1 MSVLFRF
8 PYFASRATPKPST
21 SCLLS
26 LAAVDYGCFLASVVA
41 SLFEMPVDRMRIAT
55 WNLESLKTLTPER
68 DAAFRLA
75 MAKIDAD
82 VWVLTETWIDLPPL
96 LNYRLVAQSR
106 DADDLM
112 RWPNRCWVSI
122 WAKSSLAA
130 RTQVV
135 HSQADRMACGWIK
148 VPGHR
153 DIMVV
158 GTVLPW
164 RSDTLWPGDV
174 GFGAALARQAE
185 EWGAIRGRSDMCDF
199 VLAGDFNQSLPHR
212 PYYGSKK
219 GEDALDDALQ
229 RHDLVCLTTGNDPLT
244 DEPRIDHICVGRS
257 SLKCPRSAYVGAW
270 AIPSINDKPIADH
283 AGVYA
288 ELDLCNFL

>member
-1 MSVLFRF
+1 
-8 PYFASRATPKPST
+8 
-21 SCLLS
+21 
-26 LAAVDYGCFLASVVA
+26 
-41 SLFEMPVDRMRIAT
+41 MRIAT

-68 DAAFRLA
+68 DAAFRPA

-82 VWVLTETWIDLPPL
+82 VWVLTETWYDLRPL
-96 LNYRLVAQSR
+96 LNYRLVAQSVV
-106 DADDLM
+106 ANDLK

-130 RTQVV
+130 RSQVV

-148 VPGHR
+148 ISGHR

-174 GFGAALARQAE
+174 RFGAALARQAE
-185 EWGAIRGRSDMCDF
+185 EWGAIRGRPDTCDF
-199 VLAGDFNQSLPHR
+199 FLAGDFNQSLPHR

-219 GEDALDDALQ
+219 RENALNDTFQ
-229 RHDLVCLTTGNDPLT
+229 RHDLVCLTTGNDPLKG
-244 DEPRIDHICVGRS
+244 EPRIDHICVGRS
-257 SLKCPRSAYVGAW
+257 SLKSSRIPYVGAW
-270 AIPSINDKPIADH
+270 AIPSINDKPITDH

-288 ELDLCNFL
+288 ELDLCKCL